1 VTDELLMNFEPVI
14 AKLTL
19 IPSRDGRF
27 EVIVDGD
34 LIFSKAALHRHAK
47 PGEVVE
53 LVRPLAARAEQAAR
67 TGY

>member
-1 VTDELLMNFEPVI
+1 MNFEPVI

-19 IPSRDGRF
+19 IPARDGRF
-27 EVIVDGD
+27 EVSVDGA
-34 LIFSKAALHRHAK
+34 LVFSKAALQRHAR

-53 LVRPLAARAEQAAR
+53 LVRPLAAKAEQAAR